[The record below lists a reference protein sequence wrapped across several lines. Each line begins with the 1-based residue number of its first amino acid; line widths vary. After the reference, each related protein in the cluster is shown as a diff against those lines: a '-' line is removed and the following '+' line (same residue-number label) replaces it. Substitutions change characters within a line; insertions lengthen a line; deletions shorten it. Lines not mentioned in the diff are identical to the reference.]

1 MSIDWTLSVIIGLAG
16 VTVVTRGFFLIS
28 STAWSLPKWADQG
41 LKYAPVAALAA
52 VVVPEIITTQG
63 QIVNG
68 LDARVFGAMAGAA
81 AFYWRRNVLITIGVG
96 MCVYLPLHLALGW

>member
-1 MSIDWTLSVIIGLAG
+1 MSNDWTLSIIVGLAV

-28 STAWSLPKWADQG
+28 SRAWSLPKWADQG

-52 VVVPEIITTQG
+52 VVAPEVITTQG
-63 QIVNG
+63 QIVRG
-68 LDARVFGAMAGAA
+68 LDARVFGALAGAA

-96 MCVYLPLHLALGW
+96 MSVYLPLHLVLGW